1 MDLSESDLEVA
12 LSPSGFNV
20 SIQTEASFV
29 DGATLFWEDP
39 RAVANQ
45 TAPADGF
52 AAPTEF
58 DCSVQ
63 IYDFC
68 LTDAAEIAEG
78 RWAFNFTIRIEQNSQ
93 CGALSAT
100 MDLIED
106 NAGAFLTNV
115 SLDGA
120 AMIDSF
126 NCDCAKTFTV
136 EADYNGAADS
146 IYGQIDVRNGQQ
158 QIVQV
163 MDSCTYEI

>member
-1 MDLSESDLEVA
+1 MSTY
-12 LSPSGFNV
+12 GFNV
-20 SIQTEASFV
+20 SIQTEASEV

-39 RAVANQ
+39 RAVQNQ
-45 TAPADGF
+45 TAPAVGF
-52 AAPTEF
+52 EAVEDF

-63 IYDFC
+63 IFDFC
-68 LTDAAEIAEG
+68 LTDAAEVAEG
-78 RWAFNFTIRIEQNSQ
+78 RWAFNFTIRIEQNSK

-106 NAGAFLTNV
+106 GSGAFLTGV
-115 SLDGA
+115 ALDGGE
-120 AMIDSF
+120 MIDTF

-136 EADYNGAADS
+136 EADYDGAAES

>member
-1 MDLSESDLEVA
+1 MVLDDADLEVA

-20 SIQTEASFV
+20 SIQTEASEAA
-29 DGATLFWEDP
+29 GATLVWTDP
-39 RAVANQ
+39 RAVLNQ

-52 AAPTEF
+52 VAPTNY

-63 IYDFC
+63 IFDFC
-68 LTDAAEIAEG
+68 LTDAAEISQG

-106 NAGAFLTNV
+106 VSGAFLTGV

-136 EADYNGAADS
+136 EADYDGAADS